1 MHDFKPLSVS
11 RARCALLTAVAF
23 SALAALG
30 SLASAQT
37 MPPSEQPPGTTG
49 PSGGAPSGNPLCQ
62 RLEGQLALIDRGG
75 DSARADQIRRYED
88 AAAKQQAEL
97 DRVTAQ
103 AKRMGCDS
111 SGFFSL
117 FTGNSSQCGPVNN
130 QIQQMRGNIDQ
141 INNGLG
147 QLRGGGNA
155 ERDNQ
160 RRSVLTALA
169 QNNCGP
175 QYAAAA
181 RAAGQG
187 GGLFND
193 LFGGNNPQGAPDMGP
208 PSSTYKTVC
217 VRTCDGF
224 FFPVSPATVPSRFP
238 DDERTCKQL
247 CPAAE
252 AALYAFR
259 YPGEDINQAVSI
271 SGQPYTALPNAF
283 KYRQEFNP
291 SCSCKATGQ
300 SWADALKQI
309 DERASA
315 AENGDIIVTDENA
328 KKLMLP
334 PGTRAR
340 QTSKGALPAA
350 QNAKSAPGQQ
360 APAAQSAQTT
370 APATTTTTPAA
381 KDGSDK
387 PIRTVGP
394 TFIPAK

>member
-1 MHDFKPLSVS
+1 MLNLQSSSPS
-11 RARCALLTAVAF
+11 RTRGAIFTVVAF
-23 SALAALG
+23 STLMALG

-37 MPPSEQPPGTTG
+37 MPPSEQPPGTAG
-49 PSGGAPSGNPLCQ
+49 PGGGAAPGNPLCQ

-75 DSARADQIRRYED
+75 DPGKADQIRRYED
-88 AAAKQQAEL
+88 SAAKQQGEL

-117 FTGNSSQCGPVNN
+117 FNSNSAQCGPVNN
-130 QIQQMRGNIDQ
+130 QIQQMRGNLDQ
-141 INNGLG
+141 INNGLA

-160 RRSVLTALA
+160 RRSVLSALA

-175 QYAAAA
+175 QYVNAA
-181 RAAGQG
+181 RAAAQG
-187 GGLFND
+187 GGFFND
-193 LFGGNNPQGAPDMGP
+193 LFGNNNPQGAPDMGP

-224 FFPVSPATVPSRFP
+224 FFPVSYATTPSRFP
-238 DDERTCKQL
+238 DDERACKQL

-252 AALYAFR
+252 AVLYAFR

-291 SCSCKATGQ
+291 SCSCKAANQ

-328 KKLMLP
+328 KKMMQP
-334 PGTRAR
+334 RDAQGRPVK
-340 QTSKGALPAA
+340 QMSKGTPPAA
-350 QNAKSAPGQQ
+350 KN
-360 APAAQSAQTT
+360 APAQQGPAQAAQTT
-370 APATTTTTPAA
+370 ATPSA

>member
-1 MHDFKPLSVS
+1 MHNLKPSS
-11 RARCALLTAVAF
+11 FARARCALFTVVALGALTAFAAVA
-23 SALAALG
+23 AAQ
-30 SLASAQT
+30 S
-37 MPPSEQPPGTTG
+37 MPPQEMPPGSG
-49 PSGGAPSGNPLCQ
+49 PGGGGPPGNPLCQ

-75 DSARADQIRRYED
+75 DPGKADQIRRYED
-88 AAAKQQAEL
+88 AAAKQQGQL
-97 DRVTAQ
+97 DQVTAQ
-103 AKRMGCDS
+103 AKRMGCES
-111 SGFFSL
+111 SGFFSI
-117 FTGNSSQCGPVNN
+117 FSSNSAQCSPVNN
-130 QIQQMRGNIDQ
+130 QIQQMRGNLDQ
-141 INNGLG
+141 INNGLA

-181 RAAGQG
+181 RAAAQQG
-187 GGLFND
+187 GGFFND
-193 LFGGNNPQGAPDMGP
+193 LFNNNNPTVGPDMGP

-224 FFPVSPATVPSRFP
+224 FFPVSPATTPNRFA
-238 DDERTCKQL
+238 DDERACKQL

-252 AALYAFR
+252 ATLYAFR

-271 SGQPYTALPNAF
+271 AGQPYTALPNAF

-291 SCSCKATGQ
+291 QCSCKSAGQ
-300 SWADALKQI
+300 TWADALKQI
-309 DERASA
+309 DERATA

-328 KKLMLP
+328 RKMMQPARPAKLP
-334 PGTRAR
+334 A
-340 QTSKGALPAA
+340 KGAP
-350 QNAKSAPGQQ
+350 NAKGATAA
-360 APAAQSAQTT
+360 APAQAATTT
-370 APATTTTTPAA
+370 APANTATPPA

>member
-1 MHDFKPLSVS
+1 MHNLHSLSLS
-11 RARCALLTAVAF
+11 RAGYALFIAG
-23 SALAALG
+23 ALMVLG
-30 SLASAQT
+30 PMASAQT
-37 MPPSEQPPGTTG
+37 MPPSEQPPGTIG
-49 PSGGAPSGNPLCQ
+49 PGSGALSGNPLCQ
-62 RLEGQLALIDRGG
+62 RLEGQLSLIDRGS
-75 DSARADQIRRYED
+75 DPAKADQIRRYED
-88 AAAKQQAEL
+88 AAAKQQSEL
-97 DRVTAQ
+97 DRVTTQ

-111 SGFFSL
+111 SGFFSI
-117 FTGNSSQCGPVNN
+117 FSSNSAQCGPVNN
-130 QIQQMRGNIDQ
+130 QIQQMRGNLDQ
-141 INNGLG
+141 INNGLA
-147 QLRGGGNA
+147 QLRGGANA
-155 ERDNQ
+155 DRDNQ

-175 QYAAAA
+175 QYVNAA
-181 RAAGQG
+181 RAAAQG
-187 GGLFND
+187 GGFFND
-193 LFGGNNPQGAPDMGP
+193 LFGANNPQGSPDMGP

-224 FFPVSPATVPSRFP
+224 YFPVSPATTPSRFP

-247 CPAAE
+247 CPAAD

-291 SCSCKATGQ
+291 SCSCKAAGQ

-309 DERASA
+309 DERATA

-328 KKLMLP
+328 KKMAQP
-334 PGTRAR
+334 RDTQGRPIKQPKGTA
-340 QTSKGALPAA
+340 SA
-350 QNAKSAPGQQ
+350 QNAKNTS
-360 APAAQSAQTT
+360 
-370 APATTTTTPAA
+370 APATQTPATTSPPA
-381 KDGSDK
+381 KDGGDK

>member
-1 MHDFKPLSVS
+1 MHNLQPSLFS
-11 RARCALLTAVAF
+11 RARGAFFTAALGALTAVA
-23 SALAALG
+23 

-49 PSGGAPSGNPLCQ
+49 PASGGPPGNPLCQ

-75 DSARADQIRRYED
+75 DPAKAEQIRRYED
-88 AAAKQQAEL
+88 AAAKQQGEL
-97 DRVTAQ
+97 DRVTMQ
-103 AKRMGCDS
+103 AKRMGCES
-111 SGFFSL
+111 SGFFSI
-117 FTGNSSQCGPVNN
+117 FSSNSAQCGPVNN
-130 QIQQMRGNIDQ
+130 QIQQMRGNLDQ
-141 INNGLG
+141 INNGLA

-160 RRSVLTALA
+160 RRSVLMALA

-175 QYAAAA
+175 QYANAA
-181 RAAGQG
+181 RAAAQG
-187 GGLFND
+187 GGFFND
-193 LFGGNNPQGAPDMGP
+193 LFGNNNPQGAPDMGP

-238 DDERTCKQL
+238 DDERACKQL

-271 SGQPYTALPNAF
+271 SGQPYTSLPNAF

-291 SCSCKATGQ
+291 QCSCKAVGQ

-309 DERASA
+309 DERAAA

-328 KKLMLP
+328 RKMMQPRDAQGRPVKQNP
-334 PGTRAR
+334 KGTP
-340 QTSKGALPAA
+340 PAA
-350 QNAKSAPGQQ
+350 QNAKNAPSQQ
-360 APAAQSAQTT
+360 APAQA
-370 APATTTTTPAA
+370 APATPPPA
-381 KDGSDK
+381 KDGGDK